1 MFTSPEKLLLA
12 PFWDN
17 NIVKRAN
24 RTIKSNTYPEISN
37 VINKLSDFF
46 KPGSYTF
53 FTLDEF
59 NDKYNVRLGID
70 KFIDIRYIVNST
82 LQRLRIRAEDLITQ
96 YEPTQPLLINIISLT
111 KKGCSAYYKMLTK
124 KQNLNNK
131 LHIREDKWHQELNTV
146 FSLDFWSGSYRLMS
160 QLKWDNKMKWLQ
172 YNIIRSCLKTN
183 NTVNHFMPNVS
194 PLCTYCGLEPER
206 ILHLFVTCE
215 RVKNFWQEVHDFFIQ
230 LNFFVPLDRSKILFG
245 IHHKPPDSTVNYILL
260 AGKQY
265 IWRNKFFEEATVRP
279 TATTRCL
286 DGTTTTA
293 TTLCQGTATT
303 TTLGQ

>member
-1 MFTSPEKLLLA
+1 
-12 PFWDN
+12 
-17 NIVKRAN
+17 
-24 RTIKSNTYPEISN
+24 
-37 VINKLSDFF
+37 
-46 KPGSYTF
+46 
-53 FTLDEF
+53 
-59 NDKYNVRLGID
+59 
-70 KFIDIRYIVNST
+70 
-82 LQRLRIRAEDLITQ
+82 
-96 YEPTQPLLINIISLT
+96 
-111 KKGCSAYYKMLTK
+111 MLTK

-245 IHHKPPDSTVNYILL
+245 IHDKPPDSIVNYILL

-265 IWRNKFFEEATVRP
+265 IWRNKFFEPLTPLSLNAFKNILKSKIKEVCEAAELVVKDDNLAERWN
-279 TATTRCL
+279 
-286 DGTTTTA
+286 
-293 TTLCQGTATT
+293 TLYV
-303 TTLGQ
+303 LL